1 MRWTTEKR
9 KAWIRAYIAMAG
21 QVYVH
26 HIRKGLTDVTFGIT
40 KEHRVANSVTFNFN
54 GPLTWTAPIKPL
66 KTFKQG
72 VVPVYEIAF
81 GVLHVNKRG
90 DIVASRRARDKW
102 GHLVSHPGTFYSVVK
117 AVRLAAGITDTSETT
132 SPGTSF
138 PVCPSTNLQTR
149 GILPPH
155 VIDILFDR
163 LRTRLI

>member
-9 KAWIRAYIAMAG
+9 KAWIRTYLAMAG

-26 HIRKGLTDVTFGIT
+26 RIRKGLTDVTFGVT
-40 KEHRVANSVTFNFN
+40 KDHRAATAVTFNFN
-54 GPLTWTAPIKPL
+54 VRATSPIKQAPV
-66 KTFKQG
+66 FKQG
-72 VVPVYEIAF
+72 MVPVYEIVF

-102 GHLVSHPGTFYSVVK
+102 GHTISYPGTFYSVVK
-117 AVRLAAGITDTSETT
+117 AARLAAEITDTSETT
-132 SPGTSF
+132 SPGTYSF
-138 PVCPSTNLQTR
+138 PVCPSINLQTR

-163 LRTRLI
+163 LRSRLV